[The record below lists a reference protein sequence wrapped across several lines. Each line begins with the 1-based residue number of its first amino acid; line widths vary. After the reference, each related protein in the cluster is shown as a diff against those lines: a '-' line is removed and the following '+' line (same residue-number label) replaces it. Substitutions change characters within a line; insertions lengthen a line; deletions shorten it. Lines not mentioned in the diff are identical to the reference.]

1 MKKIVLVILIITFN
15 SCKKNDTNF
24 RIKGNVETISYIY
37 KEATEKFGK
46 VIEGKQINDSLIK
59 LKFNEKGQLT
69 DSLWSKSEYQQAN
82 DLWKKNEYQ
91 TKKEYKED
99 LLIRETYY
107 KNKIVSQIKEFS
119 YDDEKKINEITN
131 YDKNK
136 KILDKRVYKYLDK
149 LNYVKIYNGDGSL
162 IETEKMIFD
171 KDNYLIQIINSKGNT
186 TFKYVDGIIR
196 EKKHIKIV
204 IKEREAEL
212 NSSEHTDKLTYI
224 KISEYDSD
232 GQISKYS
239 EISDFYTTS
248 SNGESYKNGGGSNIL
263 KYSYPKYDEFK
274 NWTKQVVRYDT
285 QISHVIERKISY
297 RK

>member
-1 MKKIVLVILIITFN
+1 M
-15 SCKKNDTNF
+15 
-24 RIKGNVETISYIY
+24 
-37 KEATEKFGK
+37 
-46 VIEGKQINDSLIK
+46 
-59 LKFNEKGQLT
+59 KFNEKGQLT

-232 GQISKYS
+232 GQIS
-239 EISDFYTTS
+239 
-248 SNGESYKNGGGSNIL
+248 
-263 KYSYPKYDEFK
+263 
-274 NWTKQVVRYDT
+274 
-285 QISHVIERKISY
+285 
-297 RK
+297 